1 MEIQISV
8 VIPVYNAENTINNC
22 IESALKQDLES
33 FEVILVN
40 DGSNDSTSRI
50 LEQYSDNPQ
59 VKIFHQVNMGVSAAR
74 NLGLS
79 HASGE
84 YVFFLDSD
92 DILDDGMLSK
102 MYQFVK
108 NNKVDLLSCWHKEP
122 ATTQYGG
129 NENKST
135 SFIART
141 REEIG
146 AHFVDIF
153 PRSACAKLFF
163 RKIIEENNIT
173 FSTEMSL
180 GEDMSFVYQY
190 LMVSKSIGVI
200 DGVYYNIQNANPQS
214 LSKRYVQN
222 IENSLMIQNQLWNQL
237 LEVYPKIE
245 ENYYKQHMDFRFYL
259 ANLYVNNLFKFD
271 SPYSSKEKLDQIA
284 QQLKKYRLFLDE
296 KVSKEKMPK
305 NINEMIVFYLLKL
318 KIPVLIYSFYSF
330 KEWWKRRKI
339 KNEG

>member
-200 DGVYYNIQNANPQS
+200 DGVYYKIQNVNPQS

-237 LEVYPKIE
+237 L
-245 ENYYKQHMDFRFYL
+245 
-259 ANLYVNNLFKFD
+259 
-271 SPYSSKEKLDQIA
+271 
-284 QQLKKYRLFLDE
+284 
-296 KVSKEKMPK
+296 
-305 NINEMIVFYLLKL
+305 
-318 KIPVLIYSFYSF
+318 
-330 KEWWKRRKI
+330 
-339 KNEG
+339 

>member
-200 DGVYYNIQNANPQS
+200 DGVYYNIQNVNPQS

-284 QQLKKYRLFLDE
+284 QQLKKY
-296 KVSKEKMPK
+296 
-305 NINEMIVFYLLKL
+305 
-318 KIPVLIYSFYSF
+318 
-330 KEWWKRRKI
+330 
-339 KNEG
+339 

>member
-200 DGVYYNIQNANPQS
+200 DGVYYNIQNVNPQS

-284 QQLKKYRLFLDE
+284 QQLKKYRLFL
-296 KVSKEKMPK
+296 
-305 NINEMIVFYLLKL
+305 
-318 KIPVLIYSFYSF
+318 
-330 KEWWKRRKI
+330 
-339 KNEG
+339 

>member
-200 DGVYYNIQNANPQS
+200 DGVYYNIQNVNPQS

-259 ANLYVNNLFKFD
+259 ANLYVNNLFKF
-271 SPYSSKEKLDQIA
+271 
-284 QQLKKYRLFLDE
+284 
-296 KVSKEKMPK
+296 
-305 NINEMIVFYLLKL
+305 
-318 KIPVLIYSFYSF
+318 
-330 KEWWKRRKI
+330 
-339 KNEG
+339 

>member
-200 DGVYYNIQNANPQS
+200 DGVYYNIQNVNPQS

-284 QQLKKYRLFLDE
+284 QQLKSIDYF
-296 KVSKEKMPK
+296 
-305 NINEMIVFYLLKL
+305 
-318 KIPVLIYSFYSF
+318 
-330 KEWWKRRKI
+330 
-339 KNEG
+339 

>member
-200 DGVYYNIQNANPQS
+200 DGVYYNIQNVNPQS

-284 QQLKKYRLFLDE
+284 
-296 KVSKEKMPK
+296 
-305 NINEMIVFYLLKL
+305 
-318 KIPVLIYSFYSF
+318 
-330 KEWWKRRKI
+330 
-339 KNEG
+339 

>member
-200 DGVYYNIQNANPQS
+200 DGVYYNIQNVNPQS

-271 SPYSSKEKLDQIA
+271 SPYSSKEKLDQ
-284 QQLKKYRLFLDE
+284 
-296 KVSKEKMPK
+296 
-305 NINEMIVFYLLKL
+305 
-318 KIPVLIYSFYSF
+318 
-330 KEWWKRRKI
+330 
-339 KNEG
+339 

>member
-200 DGVYYNIQNANPQS
+200 DGVYYNIQNVNPQS

-271 SPYSSKEKLDQIA
+271 SPYSSK
-284 QQLKKYRLFLDE
+284 
-296 KVSKEKMPK
+296 
-305 NINEMIVFYLLKL
+305 
-318 KIPVLIYSFYSF
+318 
-330 KEWWKRRKI
+330 
-339 KNEG
+339 

>member
-200 DGVYYNIQNANPQS
+200 DGVYYNIQNVNPQS

-296 KVSKEKMPK
+296 KV
-305 NINEMIVFYLLKL
+305 
-318 KIPVLIYSFYSF
+318 
-330 KEWWKRRKI
+330 
-339 KNEG
+339 

>member
-200 DGVYYNIQNANPQS
+200 DGVYYNIQNVNPQS

-284 QQLKKYRLFLDE
+284 QQLKKYRL
-296 KVSKEKMPK
+296 
-305 NINEMIVFYLLKL
+305 
-318 KIPVLIYSFYSF
+318 
-330 KEWWKRRKI
+330 
-339 KNEG
+339 

>member
-108 NNKVDLLSCWHKEP
+108 
-122 ATTQYGG
+122 
-129 NENKST
+129 
-135 SFIART
+135 
-141 REEIG
+141 
-146 AHFVDIF
+146 
-153 PRSACAKLFF
+153 
-163 RKIIEENNIT
+163 KIIKLI
-173 FSTEMSL
+173 S
-180 GEDMSFVYQY
+180 Y
-190 LMVSKSIGVI
+190 LVG
-200 DGVYYNIQNANPQS
+200 
-214 LSKRYVQN
+214 
-222 IENSLMIQNQLWNQL
+222 
-237 LEVYPKIE
+237 
-245 ENYYKQHMDFRFYL
+245 
-259 ANLYVNNLFKFD
+259 
-271 SPYSSKEKLDQIA
+271 
-284 QQLKKYRLFLDE
+284 
-296 KVSKEKMPK
+296 
-305 NINEMIVFYLLKL
+305 
-318 KIPVLIYSFYSF
+318 
-330 KEWWKRRKI
+330 I
-339 KNEG
+339 KNLLQLNTVEMRISQLHLLHVQEKK

>member
-200 DGVYYNIQNANPQS
+200 DGVYYNIQNVNPQS

-296 KVSKEKMPK
+296 KVSKE
-305 NINEMIVFYLLKL
+305 
-318 KIPVLIYSFYSF
+318 
-330 KEWWKRRKI
+330 
-339 KNEG
+339 

>member
-200 DGVYYNIQNANPQS
+200 DGVYYNIQNVNPQS

-284 QQLKKYRLFLDE
+284 QQLKKYRLFLD
-296 KVSKEKMPK
+296 
-305 NINEMIVFYLLKL
+305 
-318 KIPVLIYSFYSF
+318 
-330 KEWWKRRKI
+330 
-339 KNEG
+339 

>member
-200 DGVYYNIQNANPQS
+200 DGVYYNIQNVNPQS

-271 SPYSSKEKLDQIA
+271 SPYSSKEKLD
-284 QQLKKYRLFLDE
+284 
-296 KVSKEKMPK
+296 
-305 NINEMIVFYLLKL
+305 
-318 KIPVLIYSFYSF
+318 
-330 KEWWKRRKI
+330 
-339 KNEG
+339 

>member
-200 DGVYYNIQNANPQS
+200 DGVYYNIQNVNPQS

-284 QQLKKYRLFLDE
+284 QQLKKYRLF
-296 KVSKEKMPK
+296 
-305 NINEMIVFYLLKL
+305 
-318 KIPVLIYSFYSF
+318 
-330 KEWWKRRKI
+330 
-339 KNEG
+339 

>member
-200 DGVYYNIQNANPQS
+200 DGVYYNIQNVNPQS

-271 SPYSSKEKLDQIA
+271 SPYSSKEK
-284 QQLKKYRLFLDE
+284 
-296 KVSKEKMPK
+296 
-305 NINEMIVFYLLKL
+305 
-318 KIPVLIYSFYSF
+318 
-330 KEWWKRRKI
+330 
-339 KNEG
+339 

>member
-200 DGVYYNIQNANPQS
+200 DGVYYNIQNVNPQS

-271 SPYSSKEKLDQIA
+271 SPYSSKE
-284 QQLKKYRLFLDE
+284 
-296 KVSKEKMPK
+296 
-305 NINEMIVFYLLKL
+305 
-318 KIPVLIYSFYSF
+318 
-330 KEWWKRRKI
+330 
-339 KNEG
+339 

>member
-200 DGVYYNIQNANPQS
+200 DGVYYNIQNVNPQS

-296 KVSKEKMPK
+296 KVSKEKMP
-305 NINEMIVFYLLKL
+305 
-318 KIPVLIYSFYSF
+318 
-330 KEWWKRRKI
+330 
-339 KNEG
+339 